1 MAKILIALT
10 AASALPLTDGL
21 TLSAGFGAKEFVTP
35 YHIFLEH
42 GLEVDVAT
50 PRGRPAV
57 LDLASLDP
65 RYHGE
70 DAGRV
75 LNLKEQL
82 AEIEG
87 WQSPLSLERLA
98 LTTTDYRAVFFP
110 GGYGP
115 MVDLFNHAATG
126 NMLKR
131 TLAGN
136 GLVGAVGHGQAAL
149 LAAEHEAK
157 WLFSGYQMTC
167 FSPDEEAQ
175 AGLAGKLPWILSER
189 LQAAGAIL
197 SFADPEQERVVIDR
211 QLYTGQN
218 AASVAKL
225 AWEMARKLKKL
236 SALDKASCGTPCD

>member
-1 MAKILIALT
+1 MAKILIVLS
-10 AASALPLTDGL
+10 AASSQPASDGL
-21 TLSAGFGAKEFVTP
+21 TLTAGFGVKEFVTS

-42 GLEVDVAT
+42 GLEVDVTT
-50 PRGRPAV
+50 PRGKPAAPNP
-57 LDLASLDP
+57 DTLDP
-65 RYHGE
+65 KYHGD

-87 WQSPLSLERLA
+87 WQSPLSLDRLA
-98 LTTTDYRAVFFP
+98 LTSTDYRAIFFC
-110 GGYGP
+110 GGNGS

-126 NMLKR
+126 NLIKR
-131 TLAGN
+131 ILAGN

-149 LAAEHEAK
+149 LSAQHEGA

-167 FSPDEEAQ
+167 FSPDEEIHSGQ
-175 AGLAGKLPWILSER
+175 AGRLQWDLSER
-189 LQAAGAIL
+189 LQSAGAIL
-197 SFADPEQERVVIDR
+197 TYAPAGQEHVVADR

-218 AASVAKL
+218 PASVAKL

-236 SALDKASCGTPCD
+236 SVLDKAACGTPCD